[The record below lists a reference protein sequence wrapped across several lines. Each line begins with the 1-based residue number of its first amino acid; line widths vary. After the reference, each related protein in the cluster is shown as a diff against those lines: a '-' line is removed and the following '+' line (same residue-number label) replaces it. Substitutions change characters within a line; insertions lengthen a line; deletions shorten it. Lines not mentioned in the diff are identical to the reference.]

1 MKMKEVDEIMVIQE
15 VVRGGNV
22 IVKIEL
28 GM

>member
-15 VVRGGNV
+15 VVRGRNV